1 MNPKS
6 RVILIYIANT
16 PCISRK
22 SSSYSGCVQNPIVA
36 DVGVFMIPLL
46 WWVCSMSHCY
56 SECVEDPIVVVD
68 MFNISLLQWVCS

>member
-16 PCISRK
+16 PYISRK

-36 DVGVFMIPLL
+36 DLGVFMITLL
-46 WWVCSMSHCY
+46 
-56 SECVEDPIVVVD
+56 
-68 MFNISLLQWVCS
+68 